1 MNRYKLCVLLSTYNG
16 ERFLRE
22 QLDSIAAQTLVPHM
36 LMIRDDGSSDRTFD
50 IIEEFRSRSQIDI
63 VLFRGENV
71 GPQISFRILMNYA
84 ADTDADVFFLCD
96 QDDIWEANKVE
107 LFCHEFSQL
116 DSPELVFSRQLL
128 VNENNVPIGLSS
140 PVRRVGFGNALI
152 ENVVTGCSAA
162 FNRACLEVA
171 REDIESV
178 SKRTIVSMHD
188 WWLYI
193 VASAFGKVI
202 YIDLPLTRYRQHDGN
217 VVGKSSSVYSRFFK
231 RIRRFL
237 KGGKHKISYNS
248 SVVLDVF
255 GQDLNKA
262 NLIVASLVA
271 SSRSDVTSRLRLTC
285 SIKCW
290 RQSYADQFLW
300 RFLCLIGHY

>member
-50 IIEEFRSRSQIDI
+50 IIEEFRSGSQIDI
-63 VLFRGENV
+63 VFYREKNV
-71 GPQISFRILMNYA
+71 GPQISFRVLMNYA

-96 QDDIWEANKVE
+96 QDDIWESNKVE
-107 LFCHEFSQL
+107 LFCNNFSRL

-140 PVRRVGFGNALI
+140 RVRRVGFGNALI

-162 FNRACLEVA
+162 FNKACLELA

-178 SKRTIVSMHD
+178 SKRNIVSMHD

-202 YIDLPLTRYRQHDGN
+202 YIDLPLTRYRQHGGN
-217 VVGKSSSVYSRFFK
+217 VLGKSTSQGARIAK
-231 RIRRFL
+231 RIRRFI
-237 KGGKHKISYNS
+237 KGGDYQISTNS
-248 SVVLDVF
+248 AAVLTTF
-255 GQDLNKA
+255 GHRLSPKYFNA
-262 NLIVASLVA
+262 ASLV
-271 SSRSDVTSRLRLTC
+271 SRSRGEIAPRIKLIFSF
-285 SIKCW
+285 KCW
-290 RQSYADQFLW
+290 RQSFTDQFLW
-300 RFLCLIGHY
+300 RLLCLIGYY